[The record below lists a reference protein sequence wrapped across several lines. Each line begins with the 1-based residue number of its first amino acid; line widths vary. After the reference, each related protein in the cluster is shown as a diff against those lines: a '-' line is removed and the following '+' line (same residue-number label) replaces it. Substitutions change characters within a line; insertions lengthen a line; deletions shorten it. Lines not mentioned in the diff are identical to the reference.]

1 MEARVYRSVN
11 MSPEDWFAS
20 LIPRS
25 RTTAQVFHRHQPE
38 SCRAA
43 ATTPYKET
51 APTSAGRS
59 HRSVEINSRR
69 GVQPDPSSVLLLLRQ
84 YRIRSAV
91 GRVAADQVVLKRS
104 DRGAVHGIH
113 PRRVVRHG
121 DVADANSRRSAIRRD
136 AAGSVVC
143 TDTTLEIDLHCP
155 SRT

>member
-59 HRSVEINSRR
+59 HRSVEIDNSHE
-69 GVQPDPSSVLLLLRQ
+69 GSSRTPRQ
-84 YRIRSAV
+84 FSYCCVNIEFGAPL
-91 GRVAADQVVLKRS
+91 VVL
-104 DRGAVHGIH
+104 
-113 PRRVVRHG
+113 PP
-121 DVADANSRRSAIRRD
+121 IR
-136 AAGSVVC
+136 
-143 TDTTLEIDLHCP
+143 LF
-155 SRT
+155 